1 MTEKETRDLVNKLI
15 EENRNLSIQIQKQTI
30 DYNIL
35 MDQMLN

>member
-15 EENRNLSIQIQKQTI
+15 EENRNLSTQIQKQTI